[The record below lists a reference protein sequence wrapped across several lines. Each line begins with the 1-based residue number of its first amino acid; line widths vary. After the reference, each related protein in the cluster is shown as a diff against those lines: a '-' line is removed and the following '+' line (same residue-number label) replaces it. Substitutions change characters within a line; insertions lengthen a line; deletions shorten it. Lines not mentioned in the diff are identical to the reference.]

1 VIGAAK
7 KIGIG
12 HYFATKHVSLLKRHP
27 EPVGVSMTDKD
38 MSMLKTVLWTSTTL
52 AALMLSNAVQA
63 DVSVNLG
70 STERVTRLF
79 AYPNN
84 CNVICFKH
92 WTLEQTVENYLN
104 QSVRRDGYS
113 AATVRVISNGATLQA
128 DIKGV
133 PADYDKPLTQLLD
146 TGELAYNGA
155 NRLNADGKWAFN
167 WYLFLPLGMALENRK
182 SVELLHFPP
191 DYSLTE
197 YQDYLNS
204 ATTDRWAALLTD
216 NGIPATQTP
225 AYQAIIDIAPIAAP
239 SNAGSTLETVYDYF
253 TDYQTT
259 MVKQLSLSTTGT
271 ALPMVA
277 FGAPVRN
284 WIKSQYGQTV
294 AVLGLATISPS
305 AGQSVSVLGANH
317 PSYIWYAADPA
328 QYGGDQAKADAAG
341 LKVMGQD
348 LSAACWQAGMGQ
360 SPTTNPHTQLSA
372 CTLKWQVTDK
382 VQTCQLFY
390 TSVRNLTPDAAAAK
404 CRTGATSRSLNELK
418 KPAPELKHSTL

>member
-1 VIGAAK
+1 
-7 KIGIG
+7 
-12 HYFATKHVSLLKRHP
+12 
-27 EPVGVSMTDKD
+27 
-38 MSMLKTVLWTSTTL
+38 MLKTALWTSTTL
-52 AALMLSNAVQA
+52 AALMLSAAVHA

-70 STERVTRLF
+70 NTERVTRLF

-84 CNVICFKH
+84 CNVICFKK

-104 QSVRRDGYS
+104 QSVRRDGYN
-113 AATVRVISNGATLQA
+113 AATVRVRSDGKTLQA

-133 PADYDKPLTQLLD
+133 PDTYGTPLTQLLD

-155 NRLNADGKWAFN
+155 TRLNTDGKWAFN
-167 WYLFLPLGMALENRK
+167 WYLFLPLGMALDSRK

-204 ATTDRWAALLTD
+204 ATTDRWAELLVD
-216 NGIPATQTP
+216 NGIPTTQTP
-225 AYQAIIDIAPIAAP
+225 SYQAIIDIAPIAAP
-239 SNAGSTLETVYDYF
+239 SNAGSTLETVYSYF
-253 TDYQTT
+253 TDYQTG
-259 MVKQLSLSTTGT
+259 MVKQFTLSPSGKS
-271 ALPMVA
+271 LPMVA

-294 AVLGLATISPS
+294 AVLGLATITPT
-305 AGQSVSVLGANH
+305 AGQNVSVLGSNH

-348 LSAACWQAGMGQ
+348 LTAACWQAGMGQ
-360 SPTTNPHTQLSA
+360 NPGGNASTMLSA
-372 CTLKWQVTDK
+372 CVQNWQVTNK
-382 VQTCQLFY
+382 VKTCQLFF
-390 TSVRNLTPDAAAAK
+390 TSVRKMTPDQAAAK
-404 CRTGATSRSLNELK
+404 CRTGETSRSLNELK
-418 KPAPELKHSTL
+418 KPAPVLKHSTL

>member
-1 VIGAAK
+1 MA
-7 KIGIG
+7 
-12 HYFATKHVSLLKRHP
+12 
-27 EPVGVSMTDKD
+27 DKD
-38 MSMLKTVLWTSTTL
+38 MSMLKTALWTSTTL
-52 AALMLSNAVQA
+52 AALTLSAVVQA

-70 STERVTRLF
+70 SPERVTRLF

-84 CNVICFKH
+84 CNVICFKK

-113 AATVRVISNGATLQA
+113 AATVRVRSDGKTLQA

-133 PADYDKPLTQLLD
+133 PSTYGTPLTQLLD

-155 NRLNADGKWAFN
+155 TKLNDAKGWAFS
-167 WYLFLPLGMALENRK
+167 WYLYLPLGMALENLK

-204 ATTDRWAALLTD
+204 KTTDRWAELLVD
-216 NGIPATQTP
+216 NGIPTAQTP
-225 AYQAIIDIAPIAAP
+225 TYQAIIDIAPIAAP
-239 SNAGSTLETVYDYF
+239 SDAGSTLEGVYSYF

-259 MVKQLSLSTTGT
+259 MVKQFTLPASGVS
-271 ALPMVA
+271 LPMVA
-277 FGAPVRN
+277 FGSPVRN

-294 AVLGLATISPS
+294 AVLGLATITPTP
-305 AGQSVSVLGANH
+305 GKNVSVLGSNH

-328 QYGGDQAKADAAG
+328 SYGGDQAKADAAG

-348 LSAACWQAGMGQ
+348 LTAACWQAGMGQ
-360 SPTTNPHTQLSA
+360 APGSNPSTMLSA
-372 CTLKWQVTDK
+372 CVQNWQVTNK
-382 VQTCQLFY
+382 VKTCQLFY
-390 TSVRNLTPDAAAAK
+390 TSVRSLTPDQAAAK
-404 CRTGATSRSLNELK
+404 CATAPVAQSLKELK
-418 KPAPELKHSTL
+418 KPAPVLKQHSTL